1 MTVKTHPIIS
11 ATVALAMLTT
21 TAALWA
27 QTMAPAA
34 PAADTANQ
42 SSVAQNLLKA
52 FDAAD
57 TNKDGLLSTA
67 EASAIPG
74 LAANFAAV
82 DTNKDGWVSRD
93 ELVKAIQS

>member
-1 MTVKTHPIIS
+1 MTVKTHPILS
-11 ATVALAMLTT
+11 ATVALTMLTT

-34 PAADTANQ
+34 PAEDTATQ
-42 SSVAQNLLKA
+42 PSVARNLLKA

-82 DTNKDGWVSRD
+82 DTNQDGLVSKD